1 MRIAIT
7 DACIFIDLHNLI
19 LIEHFFGI
27 DLDIHT
33 SWDVV
38 NELFDEQKQ
47 QLVSFVD
54 AGKLVIHSIGEKE
67 RLNILQAPF
76 PKALSEVDKTVLFLA
91 SKLDAIVVSSDK
103 AVRNYAKKQSIEY
116 HGMLWILDKLVEL
129 ELLSKSEA
137 CIKLEKLIKGNMIYQ
152 NNVELVS
159 EMNKRLRIWSKR
171 SC

>member
-27 DLDIHT
+27 DLEIHT
-33 SWDVV
+33 SLDVV
-38 NELFDEQKQ
+38 NELFESQKQ
-47 QLVSFVD
+47 QLISFAE

-67 RLNILQAPF
+67 RLNILQTPF
-76 PKALSEVDKTVLFLA
+76 PRALSEVDKTVLFLA
-91 SKLDAIVVSSDK
+91 SKLDAVIVSSDK

-116 HGMLWILDKLVEL
+116 HGMLWILDRLVEL
-129 ELLSKSEA
+129 RLLSKAEA
-137 CIKLEKLIKGNMIYQ
+137 CLKLEKLIKGNMVYQ

-159 EMNKRLRIWSKR
+159 EMNKRLRMWNR
-171 SC
+171 